1 MSRLLRF
8 LLVFA
13 VVVLVAGYA
22 ADRIAAHAAAGR
34 IATAVQTD
42 AHLAHR
48 PHVTVKGFPFLT
60 QVAKGR
66 YGHIAVKADDV
77 FDLGEPVGTVLRLD
91 FAGVQIPAG
100 QALHGNVHRI
110 PVQTVT
116 GTVTLPFADL
126 QAAAHVPGLSITGA
140 VPGRTDEVALT
151 EVVQVAGASVTAHL
165 KATVQVQGSSIVV
178 AARDLTMA
186 GGTPV
191 PAAVS
196 KAVLAK
202 ASFSVTMPGLPRGV
216 RVTTVSVTATGLS
229 AAVRASNLVLTR

>member
-8 LLVFA
+8 LLVLA
-13 VVVLVAGYA
+13 VVVLGAAFA

-34 IATAVQTD
+34 IATAVQAD

-60 QVAKGR
+60 QVARGR
-66 YGHIAVKADDV
+66 YGHIAVTADDV
-77 FDLGEPVGTVLRLD
+77 FDLGEPLGTVLRLD

-116 GTVTLPFADL
+116 GTVTVPFADL
-126 QAAAHVPGLSITGA
+126 QAAAHLPGLSITGA
-140 VPGRTDEVALT
+140 VAGRADEVALN
-151 EVVQVAGASVTAHL
+151 EVVQVAGASVTAQL
-165 KATVQVQGSSIVV
+165 KATVQVRGSSIVV
-178 AARDLTMA
+178 AASDLTIA

-202 ASFSVTMPGLPRGV
+202 GSFSVTLPGLPRGV
-216 RVTTVSVTATGLS
+216 EVTAVNVTATGLS
-229 AAVRASNLVLTR
+229 AIVRATDLVLTR